1 MNICE
6 IEFASSSIAFSVKN
20 INELELSL
28 FSLEFNYSKTTSLEL
43 NSLKTNSRK
52 LNFPHTPDF
61 TELKSP
67 RTPGTSSNSRNRP
80 SQNFTYIFSNSSKIR
95 RLDSTSLLSDKIPY
109 KYIPRIIPDKK
120 YIWKSYLHH
129 LAQIIFFVDDRCFLA
144 ILRSSSSGHI
154 PAQVFVQSRAR
165 NNGILHWAYGLPLL
179 LLAFACS
186 IIFAVITNTHPRY
199 QMICRTSLS

>member
-61 TELKSP
+61 TELNFHSHFLELKQNQKF
-67 RTPGTSSNSRNRP
+67 RFHFFALTSNP
-80 SQNFTYIFSNSSKIR
+80 IQIHTYNYTRLKI
-95 RLDSTSLLSDKIPY
+95 
-109 KYIPRIIPDKK
+109 YIR
-120 YIWKSYLHH
+120 KSYLH
-129 LAQIIFFVDDRCFLA
+129 Q
-144 ILRSSSSGHI
+144 
-154 PAQVFVQSRAR
+154 
-165 NNGILHWAYGLPLL
+165 
-179 LLAFACS
+179 
-186 IIFAVITNTHPRY
+186 
-199 QMICRTSLS
+199 